1 MGKTTTFRTILSA
14 ATAAAIFTA
23 TSIFTGC
30 QSSEEPVNKVEEG
43 LPVSISF
50 GIEVPEMEDI
60 TVTRA
65 SSDVE
70 TRVEKMAIL
79 FYNAKQASSKPVIV
93 RIDDLGQPTQ
103 RTETN
108 WLYTINLSEEQ
119 LDGVYSGEWFMY
131 PVANYDKYATFELS
145 DLATKT
151 RAELKEY
158 TVTASGRDITSTA
171 VMMSGRYGT
180 DDNTTITLKPGA
192 NTFDN
197 IFHLKR
203 IVSKNI
209 FTFVNGAD
217 VTFTPQKYSIHN
229 YSTSSTLIERAE
241 LNEYAGVGTF
251 AEFTDLPVSGS
262 SFTFYMP
269 ENTQIPAAKDSW
281 SYADREKRTAADY
294 DTFEYAPANSTYIV
308 VEGLY
313 EGPGT
318 DSEGASG
325 TVTGNVK
332 YTIHLGNFD
341 TRDGKGGSYG
351 NFTVKRNA
359 EYNYKVTVNGV
370 NNIIVEAETNVEHNP
385 GAEGQIVRPAPHV
398 VVNLDAHY
406 ENVILSFNAKDIANY
421 NVSATTPDKS
431 GRMETFLDVNG
442 AEKAKHTDAV
452 SWVKFGQPASATTFN
467 NYPGASGVVD
477 IYTLIEEVR
486 NGTTTHCLRSGD
498 NVYVQAYVD
507 EYFYEDGRPYG
518 SFVNT
523 DDRSLSFV
531 IGNAKISSD
540 GHSSYI
546 KGEGFTLKQKSI
558 KTFYNDNAGNPFG
571 LETVEETP
579 EAVLTS
585 SESDDLYG
593 EDFQNGRNDTWRN
606 INATGAG
613 WNTIVNIANNGHV
626 GAKAIDASSIMQT
639 NYTSPAYQCLSRN
652 RDLNGNGVITK
663 DEVKWYLPS
672 FRQYIYT
679 WCGMKS
685 LPTEISFTSQTYAT
699 SSNAG
704 YRLWWAAEGVA
715 IGSWSSGSTGG
726 TRCVRNLGSAIDE
739 DFSAISSYNEAS
751 RTVTITG
758 LKTEA
763 LRTNEQSGEY
773 PEHINT
779 DAASTLPN
787 AFKIAE
793 ANLSTEVEVEY
804 TDEPEFSLTTN
815 YSTYANTLANLI
827 DGNNSTYWW
836 SGNAQ
841 EAGKYLLIN
850 STVPIKVNTVNFYS
864 AGTGGQGENDYPKN
878 QTLQISADGENWTD
892 IGTVNGS
899 NVDVKNTA
907 APDLYVTYIRL
918 YQKESGVSNW
928 LYLNEITIDYT
939 KREGT
944 ATVIKNG
951 FKYDELMTG
960 DWCEKHYS
968 EERDGSDLG
977 KWRIPN
983 EKELY
988 FIQLYCS
995 DEFTLM
1001 DADGDGGDLVGAK
1014 TKYYRGVTGVEYMI
1028 YYLRKDNS
1036 THTPIITTGQNMSTY
1051 DFKLRCVRDAA
1062 PSGKQSYDS
1071 SYSGGGTGFG
1081 L

>member
-1 MGKTTTFRTILSA
+1 MGKTTYRTILSA
-14 ATAAAIFTA
+14 ATVAVIFTA

-30 QSSEEPVNKVEEG
+30 QSNEEPVNKVEEG

-131 PVANYDKYATFELS
+131 PVANYDKYATFDLS

-151 RAELKEY
+151 LAELKEY

-180 DDNTTITLKPGA
+180 DDNTTITLQPGT

-209 FTFVNGAD
+209 FTFVNGTG

-241 LNEYAGVGTF
+241 LNEYAGAGTF
-251 AEFTDLPVSGS
+251 AEFTDLPVSGN

-281 SYADREKRTAADY
+281 SYADREKRTATDY

-318 DSEGASG
+318 DNEGASG

-370 NNIIVEAETNVEHNP
+370 NNIIVEAETDVENNP

-398 VVNLDAHY
+398 VVSLDAHY

-421 NVSATTPDKS
+421 NVSATTPNTS

-442 AEKAKHTDAV
+442 DEKARHTEEV
-452 SWVKFGQPASATTFN
+452 SWVKFGKPDSATTFN
-467 NYPGASGVVD
+467 NYPANASDVVD
-477 IYTLIEEVR
+477 IYTLIDEIKG
-486 NGTTTHCLRSGD
+486 GTYTHCLKNGD

-507 EYFYEDGRPYG
+507 EYFYDDGRPYS

-531 IGNAKISSD
+531 IGNAKISKD

-579 EAVLTS
+579 EIETS
-585 SESDDLYG
+585 TSEDTYG
-593 EDFQNGRNDTWRN
+593 DDFQNGRNDTWRN
-606 INATGAG
+606 ISASGAG
-613 WNTIVNIANNGHV
+613 WNTIVNIANNGHL
-626 GAKAIDASSIMQT
+626 GADAADASSIMRT
-639 NYTSPAYQCLSRN
+639 NYTSPSYQCLSRN
-652 RDLNGNGVITK
+652 RDLNGDGVITK

-715 IGSWSSGSTGG
+715 IGPWSGASTSR

-739 DFSAISSYNEAS
+739 DFSAISSYNEES

-773 PEHINT
+773 PEHVNT

-787 AFKIAE
+787 AFKIAK

-815 YSTYANTLANLI
+815 YSTYANTLANLV

-836 SGNAQ
+836 SGGAQ
-841 EAGKYLLIN
+841 NVGQYVQIR
-850 STVPIKVNTVNFYS
+850 STVPIKVNSVQIYS
-864 AGTGGQGENDYPKN
+864 TNSNDYPKN
-878 QTLQISADGENWTD
+878 QTLQVSSDGENWTD
-892 IGTVNGS
+892 VGTVNGR
-899 NVDVKNTA
+899 NVTVTNTA
-907 APDLYVTYIRL
+907 VPDLYVTYIRL
-918 YQKESGVSNW
+918 YQKASGVSNW
-928 LYLNEITIDYT
+928 LYLNEITINYT
-939 KREGT
+939 KKEGT
-944 ATVIKNG
+944 VTVTKNN

-960 DWCEKHYS
+960 DLCEKNYS
-968 EERDGSDLG
+968 EEADRSDLG

-995 DEFTLM
+995 KEFNLKASQT
-1001 DADGDGGDLVGAK
+1001 GDGEFIGAK
-1014 TKYYRGVTGVEYMI
+1014 TKYYRDADFGYMI
-1028 YYLRKDNS
+1028 YYLRKASEEIN
-1036 THTPIITTGQNMSTY
+1036 TPIITTGQQPITEWSFNE
-1051 DFKLRCVRDAA
+1051 FKLRCVRDAA

>member
-1 MGKTTTFRTILSA
+1 MRKTHRTIVA
-14 ATAAAIFTA
+14 AMMMAAVAFW
-23 TSIFTGC
+23 GC
-30 QSSEEPVNKVEEG
+30 QQSEEQMKTVEEG

-119 LDGVYSGEWFMY
+119 LDGVYSGEWYMY
-131 PVANYDKYATFELS
+131 PVANYDKYATFDLS

-151 RAELKEY
+151 LAELKEY

-180 DDNTTITLKPGA
+180 DDNTTITLQPGA

-209 FTFVNGAD
+209 FTFVNGTG

-241 LNEYAGVGTF
+241 LNEYAGAGTF
-251 AEFTDLPVSGS
+251 AEFTDLPVSGN

-281 SYADREKRTAADY
+281 SYADRERRTEANY

-318 DSEGASG
+318 DREGASG

-370 NNIIVEAETNVEHNP
+370 NNIIVEAETNVENNP

-398 VVNLDAHY
+398 VVSLDAHY

-421 NVSATTPDKS
+421 NVSATTPNTD
-431 GRMETFLDVNG
+431 GRMVTFLDVNG
-442 AEKAKHTDAV
+442 AEKASHADEV
-452 SWVKFGQPASATTFN
+452 SWVKFGEPASATTFN
-467 NYPGASGVVD
+467 NYPANASDVVD
-477 IYTLIEEVR
+477 IYTLIDEIKG
-486 NGTTTHCLRSGD
+486 GTYTHCLKDGD

-507 EYFYEDGRPYG
+507 EYFYDDGRTYG
-518 SFVNT
+518 SFVNN

-540 GHSSYI
+540 RHSSYI

-585 SESDDLYG
+585 STSDDLYG

-606 INATGAG
+606 ISATGAG
-613 WNTIVNIANNGHV
+613 WNTIVNITNNGHN
-626 GAKAIDASSIMQT
+626 GANAADASSIMRT
-639 NYTSPAYQCLSRN
+639 NYTSPVYQCLSRN
-652 RDLNGNGVITK
+652 RDLNGDGIITK

-715 IGSWSSGSTGG
+715 IGSWSSGSTSG

-739 DFSAISSYNEAS
+739 DFSAISSYNEDS

-787 AFKIAE
+787 AFKIAK
-793 ANLSTEVEVEY
+793 ANLSTEVEVEN

-815 YSTYANTLANLI
+815 YSTYANTLTNLI

-841 EAGKYLLIN
+841 EAGKYLQIS
-850 STVPIKVNTVNFYS
+850 STVPIKINKVQIYTNH
-864 AGTGGQGENDYPKN
+864 GDYPRGQN
-878 QTLQISADGENWTD
+878 LYISADGENWTK
-892 IGTVNGS
+892 IGEVNGS
-899 NVDVKNTA
+899 NVTVNNTD

-918 YQKESGVSNW
+918 LKEGSNVDNW
-928 LYLNEITIDYT
+928 LRLNEITIDYT
-939 KREGT
+939 KEEGST
-944 ATVIKNG
+944 VTVIKNG
-951 FKYDELMTG
+951 FRYDELMTG
-960 DWCEKHYS
+960 DWCEKRYS
-968 EERDGSDLG
+968 EEADGSDLG

-995 DEFTLM
+995 TEFNLM
-1001 DADGDGGDLVGAK
+1001 DQDGDGGDLVGAK

-1028 YYLRKDNS
+1028 YYLRKDS
-1036 THTPIITTGQNMSTY
+1036 SKHTPIITTGNNMSIY
-1051 DFKLRCVRDAA
+1051 DFKLRCVRDTA

>member
-1 MGKTTTFRTILSA
+1 MRKTHRTIVA
-14 ATAAAIFTA
+14 AMMMAAVAFW
-23 TSIFTGC
+23 GC
-30 QSSEEPVNKVEEG
+30 QQSDEQMKTVEEG

-79 FYNAKQASSKPVIV
+79 FYNAKQANSKPVIV

-119 LDGVYSGEWFMY
+119 LDGVYSGEWYMY
-131 PVANYDKYATFELS
+131 PVANYDKYATFDLS

-151 RAELKEY
+151 LAELKEY

-180 DDNTTITLKPGA
+180 DDNTTITLQPGT

-209 FTFVNGAD
+209 FTFVNGAG

-241 LNEYAGVGTF
+241 LNEYAGAGTF
-251 AEFTDLPVSGS
+251 TDFTDLPVSGN

-281 SYADREKRTAADY
+281 SYADRERRTEANY

-318 DSEGASG
+318 DSEGASWS
-325 TVTGNVK
+325 VTGNVK

-370 NNIIVEAETNVEHNP
+370 NNIIVEAETDVENNP

-398 VVNLDAHY
+398 VVSLDAHY
-406 ENVILSFNAKDIANY
+406 ENVILSFNPTNIANY
-421 NVSATTPDKS
+421 NVSATTPNTS

-442 AEKAKHTDAV
+442 TDKASHADEV
-452 SWVKFGQPASATTFN
+452 SWVKFGKPASTTTFN

-477 IYTLIEEVR
+477 IYTLIEEVK
-486 NGTTTHCLRSGD
+486 NGTTTHCLRSGN

-507 EYFYEDGRPYG
+507 EYFYDDGRPYG

-585 SESDDLYG
+585 STSDDLYG

-606 INATGAG
+606 ISATGAG
-613 WNTIVNIANNGHV
+613 WNTIVNITNNGHN
-626 GAKAIDASSIMQT
+626 GANSADASSIMRT
-639 NYTSPAYQCLSRN
+639 NYTSPVYQCLSRN
-652 RDLNGNGVITK
+652 RDLNGDGIITK

-715 IGSWSSGSTGG
+715 IGSWSSGSTSG

-739 DFSAISSYNEAS
+739 NFSAISSYNEGS

-787 AFKIAE
+787 AFKIAK

-815 YSTYANTLANLI
+815 YSSTWQGALANVI
-827 DGNNSTYWW
+827 DGSNSTYWW
-836 SGNAQ
+836 AAGAQ
-841 EAGKYLLIN
+841 SVGQYVQIS
-850 STVPIKVNTVNFYS
+850 STVPIKVNSVQIYS
-864 AGTGGQGENDYPKN
+864 TSNNDYPKN
-878 QTLQISADGENWTD
+878 QTLQVSVDGDNWTD
-892 IGTVNGS
+892 IGTVNGA
-899 NVDVKNTA
+899 NVTVTNTA
-907 APDLYVTYIRL
+907 VPDLYVTYIRL
-918 YQKESGVSNW
+918 YQKTSGVSNW
-928 LYLNEITIDYT
+928 LYLNEITINYT

-960 DWCEKHYS
+960 DWCEKRYS
-968 EERDGSDLG
+968 EEADGSDLG

-995 DEFTLM
+995 DELNLM

-1028 YYLRKDNS
+1028 YYLRKDKS
-1036 THTPIITTGQNMSTY
+1036 SHTPIITTGQNMSIY